1 MRDKGF
7 ADNQTVIETS
17 NNTGLTE
24 KPLKSSETTF
34 RRVDINVLK
43 SKLKESQKKESK
55 KNIII
60 LVLFFTA
67 VSSLGI
73 YLSV

>member
-7 ADNQTVIETS
+7 ADTQTVIETP
-17 NNTGLTE
+17 NDAGLTE
-24 KPLKSSETTF
+24 KPFKSSETTF
-34 RRVDINVLK
+34 KRVDINVLK
-43 SKLKESQKKESK
+43 SKLKDSQKKESK
-55 KNIII
+55 KSIII

>member
-24 KPLKSSETTF
+24 KPLKSSKTTF

-60 LVLFFTA
+60 LILFFTA
-67 VSSLGI
+67 VSSVGI

>member
-60 LVLFFTA
+60 LILFFTA
-67 VSSLGI
+67 VSSVGI